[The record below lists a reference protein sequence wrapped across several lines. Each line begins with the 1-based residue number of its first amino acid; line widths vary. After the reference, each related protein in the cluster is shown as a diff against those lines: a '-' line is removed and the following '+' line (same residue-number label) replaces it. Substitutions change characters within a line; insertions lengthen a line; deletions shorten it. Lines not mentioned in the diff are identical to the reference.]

1 MKSYKMSWKVIKI
14 HEKLVKVLWIHVK
27 SQEMSRDVKKRHEES
42 LKVIKSHQKSSS
54 HLKRGKVPWK
64 VVNSMKSGKV
74 HEKW

>member
-42 LKVIKSHQKSSS
+42 LKVFKSFKKRKS
-54 HLKRGKVPWK
+54 P
-64 VVNSMKSGKV
+64 MKSGKF
-74 HEKW
+74 HEEW